1 MASRTAWKVFI
12 LRVSRPRG
20 KAEEGVSSNQVMAG
34 VLRAECLVVA
44 KRLESAMGFPG
55 GGVEREVE
63 ELRAQIW
70 KMRGKMREV
79 MVVESMEVM
88 WT

>member
-1 MASRTAWKVFI
+1 
-12 LRVSRPRG
+12 
-20 KAEEGVSSNQVMAG
+20 MAG

-44 KRLESAMGFPG
+44 KSLESAMGFPG
-55 GGVEREVE
+55 EGVEREVE

-70 KMRGKMREV
+70 KMRGKMREM

-88 WT
+88 WTWD